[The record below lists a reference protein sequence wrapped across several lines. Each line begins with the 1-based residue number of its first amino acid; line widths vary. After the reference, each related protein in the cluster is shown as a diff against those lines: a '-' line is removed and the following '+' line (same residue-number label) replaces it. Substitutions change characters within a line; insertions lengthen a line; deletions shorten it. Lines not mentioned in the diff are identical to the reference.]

1 MFGYDAPRLHAALND
16 LPAALLLVAVVF
28 DLLGAVLKRDSL
40 KAAGFWTLV
49 LGVLGTGGAIVSGL
63 MAEDATPHGADAHAA
78 METHETLAFIVLTIF
93 GILAAWRLLRRGVW
107 SDKEQ
112 PVALTAG
119 VIGVALLVVTGMVGG
134 KLVFEHGV
142 GIPTATLQ
150 SAIVERAAG
159 GGEQEGEARPAA
171 AAPAAAAPRD
181 SAAPI
186 AAPDSTK
193 REDDDR

>member
-1 MFGYDAPRLHAALND
+1 MFGSDAPRLHAVLND
-16 LPAALLLVAVVF
+16 LPAALLLVSVLL
-28 DLLGAVLKRDSL
+28 DLLGVVLKRDSL

-49 LGVLGTGGAIVSGL
+49 LGVLGAGGAIVSGL
-63 MAEDATPHGADAHAA
+63 MAEDATLHGADAHAA
-78 METHETLAFIVLTIF
+78 MATHKTLAYIVLALF
-93 GILAAWRLLRRGVW
+93 GVLAAWRLLRRGVW

-119 VIGVALLVVTGMVGG
+119 VIGVALLVVTGMIGG

-150 SAIVERAAG
+150 SAITERAARVG
-159 GGEQEGEARPAA
+159 AEAGEARPAA
-171 AAPAAAAPRD
+171 AGPAAAVPRD
-181 SAAPI
+181 SATPI
-186 AAPDSTK
+186 AAPDSAK